1 MIQSFVS
8 VITLLEKFIENNYF
22 DKDVF
27 DFDDDE

>member
-1 MIQSFVS
+1 MDCNEELKPSI
-8 VITLLEKFIENNYF
+8 EKFIKNNYF

>member
-1 MIQSFVS
+1 MDDCNEELKPS
-8 VITLLEKFIENNYF
+8 VEKFIENNYF

>member
-1 MIQSFVS
+1 MDCNDDLKLS
-8 VITLLEKFIENNYF
+8 VEKFIEKNYF